1 MARTTGGKTSVSPRR
16 TESGRGPS
24 ERRSSKGRRLRLP
37 RKAGEA
43 TRVEREE
50 EETGGSLPVTTGPQT
65 DVVGL
70 KVVTTSIGQ
79 TTVLTL
85 AGVTL
90 AGVTGTG
97 RDSGIVTGEMAI
109 ETGTEVDRIEMETET
124 ETGRETE
131 TRKGTDV
138 EKKTGR
144 R

>member
-1 MARTTGGKTSVSPRR
+1 M
-16 TESGRGPS
+16 
-24 ERRSSKGRRLRLP
+24 
-37 RKAGEA
+37 
-43 TRVEREE
+43 EREE

-70 KVVTTSIGQ
+70 KVVTTSIGR
-79 TTVLTL
+79 TTGLTP
-85 AGVTL
+85 

-97 RDSGIVTGEMAI
+97 RDSGIVTGETAI
-109 ETGTEVDRIEMETET
+109 ETGTKVDRIEMERET
-124 ETGRETE
+124 ETGQETE

>member
-1 MARTTGGKTSVSPRR
+1 MAR
-16 TESGRGPS
+16 E
-24 ERRSSKGRRLRLP
+24 
-37 RKAGEA
+37 
-43 TRVEREE
+43 EE
-50 EETGGSLPVTTGPQT
+50 EETGGSLPVMIGPQT

-70 KVVTTSIGQ
+70 KVVTTSIGR

-97 RDSGIVTGEMAI
+97 RDSGIVTGETVI
-109 ETGTEVDRIEMETET
+109 ETGTEVDRIEMERET

-144 R
+144 K

>member
-1 MARTTGGKTSVSPRR
+1 M
-16 TESGRGPS
+16 
-24 ERRSSKGRRLRLP
+24 
-37 RKAGEA
+37 
-43 TRVEREE
+43 EREE

-70 KVVTTSIGQ
+70 KVVTTSIGR